1 VVKHNKNSKFP
12 REKLCWCFWGT
23 VMVFLSEIILAIC
36 TVFVFILP
44 SEHENIKKSLCVL
57 LLLLM
62 IAVAA
67 FGVVK
72 FFSPLYHMQR
82 VLNALLGENS
92 DMLGRI
98 CRSKNNGQIQELTQK
113 IVGQIAQSVNSDYH
127 LEVLKRR
134 TDVATLQGQINPHF
148 LYNTLDCIR
157 GEALLCGADDIA
169 DMTKALS
176 KFFRYSI
183 SHEGDLVT
191 VEEELQNV
199 KNYFKIQQF
208 RFNNRHSLV
217 IEYDQNDKD
226 ILDCLLPK
234 LTLQP
239 IVENAILHGLEQKVE
254 PGTIKISMI
263 ATEKCLL
270 IRCSDNGVGMSVE
283 QLEKLEASINQN
295 NKLDDLMDEKKQH
308 SGIAMTNVN
317 RRIQL
322 FFGDDYGITISSM
335 ERVGTDVDIRVP
347 FSTTYSAGNME
358 KSHAARNTQSE
369 ATL

>member
-1 VVKHNKNSKFP
+1 MKQNTKLKFL
-12 REKLCWCFWGT
+12 REKSYWFFWGS
-23 VMVFLSEIILAIC
+23 VMVFLLEIILASC
-36 TVFVFILP
+36 TVFVFFQP
-44 SEHENIKKSLCVL
+44 GEGENIKIPICIL
-57 LLLLM
+57 LFLLM
-62 IAVAA
+62 VVVAA
-67 FGVVK
+67 SGVVK
-72 FFSPLYHMQR
+72 FFLPLYHMQK
-82 VLNALLGENS
+82 VLNALLGENGN
-92 DMLGRI
+92 MFRKI
-98 CRSKNNGQIQELTQK
+98 CQSKTNGQIQELTQE
-113 IVGQIAQSVNSDYH
+113 IMGQIVQSVNSDYH

-157 GEALLCGADDIA
+157 GEALLRGADDIA

-217 IEYDQNDKD
+217 IEYDQNDQN

-263 ATEKCLL
+263 ATAKCLL

-283 QLEKLEASINQN
+283 QLEKLETSINQN
-295 NKLDDLMDEKKQH
+295 NKLDDLMDEQKQH

-335 ERVGTDVDIRVP
+335 EHVGTDVDIRVP
-347 FSTTYSAGNME
+347 FSTTYSVGNME
-358 KSHAARNTQSE
+358 KSNAARNT
-369 ATL
+369 